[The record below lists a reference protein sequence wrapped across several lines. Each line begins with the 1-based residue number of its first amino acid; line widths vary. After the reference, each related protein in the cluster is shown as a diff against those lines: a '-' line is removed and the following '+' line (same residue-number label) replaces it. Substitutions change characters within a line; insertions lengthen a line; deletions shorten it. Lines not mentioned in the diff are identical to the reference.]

1 MTYGQAKE
9 LREKNLKLIGTID
22 SQGFTI
28 GELLIVPSN
37 PQSQI
42 SFLQKYLITQNADN
56 AISAYIGEDLLVWA
70 VDIQHL
76 LDDNVLFYNDISNE

>member
-42 SFLQKYLITQNADN
+42 SFLQKYFITQNADN

>member
-1 MTYGQAKE
+1 MTYRQAKE

>member
-1 MTYGQAKE
+1 MTYRQAKE

-28 GELLIVPSN
+28 GELLIMPSN